1 MGNKAWKQVER
12 DAAKLF
18 GGKRFPANSGH
29 RIDGESALFVWQVK
43 HRKNHTMA
51 DMFNLA
57 VEMNAY
63 GKACG
68 KMGLVYLRD
77 KPGRGGKATSLVVM
91 TEEVFKQ
98 FYPTGGQ

>member
-1 MGNKAWKQVER
+1 MSDKDWKQVER

-51 DMFNLA
+51 DMFNLTK
-57 VEMNAY
+57 EMEVY
-63 GKACG
+63 GQEHG

-98 FYPTGGQ
+98 FYPTGN